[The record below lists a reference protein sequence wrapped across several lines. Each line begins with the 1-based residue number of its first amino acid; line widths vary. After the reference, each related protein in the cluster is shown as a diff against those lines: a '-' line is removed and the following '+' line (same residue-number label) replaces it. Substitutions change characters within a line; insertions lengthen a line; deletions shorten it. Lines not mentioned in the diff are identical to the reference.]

1 MPCGICHQPGHN
13 RTTCPQRTNISG
25 IPFQRTGPPLQRT
38 ASSGGPP
45 DIQAT
50 RELPSI
56 IRVRWKK
63 AIKDIILIRR
73 FILQSSEGSH
83 LGLCRDIRVPYLSWV
98 KVRYLID
105 RNIITPNLIREFLD
119 CGSTQSRTIFE
130 NIQSVR
136 NRCRA
141 YHCEK
146 FPETNHRRDGIRQIE
161 LMNLRDT
168 NYLVYWVVGNYL
180 VTDMDSSENPVKY
193 MGMLANKGSF
203 KLKTVDG
210 HRFYLIPHRLNIE
223 PPYHP
228 QTDKQFVVEPYCQIN
243 IYSEI
248 IDKVFIDKEDKLS
261 ELNQWKFNALKL
273 DYLIREVIKL
283 GGKNNDNLEYV
294 LDLHEDIKLGSVS
307 EIEKD
312 MAGIPSQMTNIT

>member
-1 MPCGICHQPGHN
+1 
-13 RTTCPQRTNISG
+13 
-25 IPFQRTGPPLQRT
+25 
-38 ASSGGPP
+38 
-45 DIQAT
+45 
-50 RELPSI
+50 
-56 IRVRWKK
+56 
-63 AIKDIILIRR
+63 
-73 FILQSSEGSH
+73 
-83 LGLCRDIRVPYLSWV
+83 
-98 KVRYLID
+98 
-105 RNIITPNLIREFLD
+105 
-119 CGSTQSRTIFE
+119 
-130 NIQSVR
+130 
-136 NRCRA
+136 
-141 YHCEK
+141 
-146 FPETNHRRDGIRQIE
+146 
-161 LMNLRDT
+161 MNLRDT

-228 QTDKQFVVEPYCQIN
+228 QTDKQFVIEPYCQIN